1 MLAYCRPGRL
11 FRMVGDVNYH
21 IVNIFVLAQ
30 RSPVISSSHCSTVR
44 STVVVVV
51 AVAVDAAAAAVP
63 AHMRLLPAAAARGIA
78 AAGEA
83 GPQCHSLSGQ

>member
-44 STVVVVV
+44 STVVVV

-78 AAGEA
+78 AAGGA
-83 GPQCHSLSGQ
+83 GPQCHWLSGR